1 VGPELLIRER
11 LLPLLLSFPKLVIA
25 TYRDR
30 DRDGSNKINAGKQE
44 ERSSV

>member
-30 DRDGSNKINAGKQE
+30 DGSNKINAGKQE